1 MRRFLQFITEHGRSV
16 SLFVAIFLSVSLMLL
31 GDSSKSRFAR
41 AVTTAVFNT
50 GRFTFSRGIYMLD
63 LWREDKRLR
72 LQNLQLSDQLS
83 YSNTAI
89 RENERLRRMLGLK
102 QHLSISDSVIV
113 ATVVG
118 RDVDRVVNSL
128 IIDVGARSGV
138 RKNMAV
144 VTAEGLV
151 GRIYECYW
159 SSSIVLIIMD
169 VNSKVSAVVEITDIR
184 GIISWRGGENNLIMY
199 GLLHQKV
206 PKPGEKVYTTG
217 IGGVFPPGIVIG
229 TVEEELVDDVEL
241 YATVHVKPAVDFSR
255 LQEVFILKG
264 SEQSTI
270 WNDGDGTGHFIRPET
285 Q

>member
-50 GRFTFSRGIYMLD
+50 GRFTFSWGIYMLD

-102 QHLSISDSVIV
+102 QRLSLSDSVIV

-128 IIDVGARSGV
+128 IVDVGSQSGV

-151 GRIYECYW
+151 GRIYECYR
-159 SSSIVLIIMD
+159 SSSSVLIIMD
-169 VNSKVSAVVEITDIR
+169 VNSKVSAVVENTNIQ
-184 GIISWRGGENNLIMY
+184 GIVSWRGGENVLIMF

-206 PKPGEKVYTTG
+206 PKPGEKVFTTG

-229 TVEEELVDDVEL
+229 TVEEGLVGDVEL
-241 YATVHVKPAVDFSR
+241 YATVHVRPSVDFSR

-264 SEQSTI
+264 SERSTI